1 MVETNLPILLLK
13 TNILFPYNEIRV
25 EVTSSKAFSTGSS
38 KVELEKVAN
47 NPNTPNKTNIPPK
60 NIKI

>member
-25 EVTSSKAFSTGSS
+25 EVTSSK
-38 KVELEKVAN
+38 EKSW
-47 NPNTPNKTNIPPK
+47 
-60 NIKI
+60 